1 MGSKRTVRGAVL
13 ACVLGLLAACGDDD
27 DAPSAA
33 SAVVGSTEAGGA
45 TTDAGADTTVVATT
59 AEPEGDASG
68 FGTARILAGGPYGQ
82 DPDNPERYVGAG
94 GFELDLSACPSDWD
108 PVQGITDSEI
118 HLFTSLP
125 RSGPLAGNGLVA
137 DGQASYFRFVNETY
151 GGIDGRR
158 IVLDIRD
165 DGYDPSRTK
174 TNVDEMLQAGDTA
187 AITGLLGTP
196 NILGVWD
203 ELDQECMPNLFV
215 ASGAPQ
221 WGDVENHP
229 WTTPLLLDYRSE
241 AQLWAQ
247 WLQSEFPD
255 GAKVAAIT
263 FNNDFGR
270 SYSQGFRAGIEG
282 TNISLVQ
289 EELHDPTA
297 PNLTNQYTS
306 VAASGA
312 DVLLIQTSGK
322 FCTQAMAEVE
332 RGTWK
337 PTVIMSAV
345 CQSLSQ
351 YFQPLI
357 DQGLTGA
364 DTHTV
369 QTYRDVNDPA
379 EQDDPAVQLFRDVVS
394 AQGLDPAQ
402 TSYATGWLFAW
413 HTAEVLRLASTLEGG
428 LNRANIIVA
437 NRSMEARMPLLIDG
451 LSTRMEGMK
460 DAYLIEG
467 GRMVRYT
474 VTDPAQLGSYQPV
487 SDLIT
492 NEGKLGTYA
501 AVEQEAGG

>member
-1 MGSKRTVRGAVL
+1 M
-13 ACVLGLLAACGDDD
+13 LGLLAACGGDDD
-27 DAPSAA
+27 
-33 SAVVGSTEAGGA
+33 T
-45 TTDAGADTTVVATT
+45 TTDAGTTVGATT
-59 AEPEGDASG
+59 TELDGDPSG
-68 FGTARILAGGPYGQ
+68 FGTARIVEGGPYGQ
-82 DPDNPERYVGAG
+82 DPDDRERYVGAG
-94 GFELDLSACPSDWD
+94 GFELDLSTCPSDWD
-108 PVQGITDSEI
+108 PLQGITDSEI

-137 DGQASYFRFVNETY
+137 DGQASYFRYVNETH
-151 GGIDGRR
+151 GGIDGRQ

-165 DGYDPSRTK
+165 DAYDPARTQ

-187 AITGLLGTP
+187 AITGMLGTP

-203 ELDQECMPNLFV
+203 QLDQECMPNLFV

-221 WGDVENHP
+221 WGDVENHS
-229 WTTPLLLDYRSE
+229 WTTPLLLDYVSE
-241 AQLWAQ
+241 AHLWAQ
-247 WLQSEFPD
+247 WLQAEFPD
-255 GAKVAAIT
+255 GARVAAIT

-270 SYSQGFRAGIEG
+270 SYSDGFRAAIEG
-282 TNISLVQ
+282 TNISLVK
-289 EELHDPTA
+289 EELHDATT

-312 DVLLIQTSGK
+312 DVLLIETAGA
-322 FCTQAMAEVE
+322 FCTQAMAEVDKGAW
-332 RGTWK
+332 R

-364 DTHTV
+364 DTHTL

-379 EQDDPAVQLFRDVVS
+379 EQGDPAVQLFRDVVS

-413 HTAEVLRLASTLEGG
+413 YTAEVLRLASTLEGG

-451 LSTRMEGMK
+451 LSTRMEGLK
-460 DAYLIEG
+460 DVYLIEG
-467 GRMVRYT
+467 GRMMRYT
-474 VTDPAQLGSYQPV
+474 VTDPARLGSYQPV
-487 SDLIT
+487 SGLIT
-492 NEGKLGTYA
+492 NEG
-501 AVEQEAGG
+501 EQQRP